1 MPKKRPSKRPGR
13 APRAVGLPAAALPAS
28 TLPPEQRLGA
38 ALERQDAVAV
48 AFALRNDHVI
58 VPLLPVDGPPQ
69 VRVFRRGE
77 ADTYMLLL
85 FSAPENYAAM
95 TPQEPEHRVLAYDGD
110 TLRAFLEQN
119 IGVLEAVWFDVAGP
133 HAMQAEPQ
141 DVLNALRLPRESA
154 DAAVTAVDGAGE
166 ADEG

>member
-1 MPKKRPSKRPGR
+1 MAMPKKKKKQR
-13 APRAVGLPAAALPAS
+13 PAS
-28 TLPPEQRLGA
+28 QPAVHPSSLPPEQQLAA
-38 ALERQDAVAV
+38 ALEKQDAVAV

-58 VPLLPVDGPPQ
+58 VPLLPVEGPPQ

-77 ADTYMLLL
+77 ADKYMLLL
-85 FSAPENYAAM
+85 FSSPESYVAM
-95 TPQEPEHRVLAYDGD
+95 VPEETDHRVLPYDGS
-110 TLRAFLEQN
+110 TLADFIEQN

-141 DVLNALRLPRESA
+141 DVLDALRL
-154 DAAVTAVDGAGE
+154 T